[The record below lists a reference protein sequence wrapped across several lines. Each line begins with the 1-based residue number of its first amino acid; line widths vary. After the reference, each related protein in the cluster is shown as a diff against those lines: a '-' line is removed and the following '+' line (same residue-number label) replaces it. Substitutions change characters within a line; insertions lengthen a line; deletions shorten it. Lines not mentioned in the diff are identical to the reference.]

1 MIQVIGI
8 SGVARVGKDTF
19 FRAIKKENPNG
30 SVIRLAFADELKE
43 ECNKFLMENVG
54 ISAFTQ
60 DPNEKALVR
69 PFLVT
74 YGSQLRR
81 KQDPSCWISR
91 VSAKI
96 SSLPKGDWK
105 VVITDVRY
113 PNELDWVHKE
123 MKGTSIHLSR
133 EGVYPINEE
142 EASNDPILKE
152 MCQNKIEIPN
162 FPEQSCEEN
171 YTSFVSDMYQREKG
185 DCIVF

>member
-19 FRAIKKENPNG
+19 FRAMRKENPNG
-30 SVIRLAFADELKE
+30 SIVRLAFADELKE
-43 ECNKFLMENVG
+43 ECNEFLIENVG

-81 KQDPSCWISR
+81 RLNPDCWITR
-91 VSAKI
+91 VESKI
-96 SSLPKGDWK
+96 SSLPIGDWK

-113 PNELDWVHKE
+113 PNELEWVHEK
-123 MKGTSIHLSR
+123 MNGTSIHLSR
-133 EGVYPINEE
+133 DGVEPINEE
-142 EASNDPILKE
+142 EFINDPVLQG
-152 MCQNKIEIPN
+152 MCRRRIRIPN
-162 FPEQSCEEN
+162 FPEESCEED
-171 YTSFVSDMYQREKG
+171 YLSFVSEMYQDNEE
-185 DCIVF
+185 DCVVI